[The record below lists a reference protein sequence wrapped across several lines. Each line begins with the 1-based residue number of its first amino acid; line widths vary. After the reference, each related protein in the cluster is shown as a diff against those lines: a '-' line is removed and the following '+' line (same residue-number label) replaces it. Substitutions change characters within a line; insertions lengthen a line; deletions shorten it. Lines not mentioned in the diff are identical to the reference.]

1 MSIYLPASCEPAF
14 LERFLK
20 AEAMALWSVRAAQA
34 KGVPSGVLQFLRRHE
49 EK

>member
-1 MSIYLPASCEPAF
+1 LNVTLPSSCEQAL

-34 KGVPSGVLQFLRRHE
+34 EV
-49 EK
+49 

>member
-1 MSIYLPASCEPAF
+1 MKRMDVFLPSSCETAL

-34 KGVPSGVLQFLRRHE
+34 KDVPAGVLQFLR
-49 EK
+49 